1 MPRDDWDDDDNNNNR
16 SFRKGNSKGDDG
28 ETKNRNNFSG
38 DAQPVTDSTANGSIG
53 FGLLAMVGAVV
64 WFVVGLMNDT
74 IFFYPPILF
83 IIGLISFFKGIANKT
98 SSS

>member
-1 MPRDDWDDDDNNNNR
+1 MPRDDYDDEDENTSKR
-16 SFRKGNSKGDDG
+16 SFRKGSAKGEGSEQKNREIFGGDD
-28 ETKNRNNFSG
+28 
-38 DAQPVTDSTANGSIG
+38 QPPTDHSSNGSLG

-83 IIGLISFFKGIANKT
+83 IIGLISFVKGLVNK
-98 SSS
+98 S